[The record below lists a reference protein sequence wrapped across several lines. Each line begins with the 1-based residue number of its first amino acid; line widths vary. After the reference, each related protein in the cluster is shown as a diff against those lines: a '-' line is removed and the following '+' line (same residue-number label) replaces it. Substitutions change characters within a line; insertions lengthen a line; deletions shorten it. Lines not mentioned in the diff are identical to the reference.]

1 MTSCI
6 PLPKCIREMDNDT
19 VEKIQGYIA
28 MGGMFVKILMAS
40 FPMMFVPQL
49 CDGEPCSMSDKF
61 LGWNWLM
68 LVNVTTFC
76 SFCNLYYIQAKRE
89 FFMIDY
95 FDEDDDKSENAL
107 FDEIEHYPLIKRK
120 INKLNKKIGSANTAC
135 IVFFGINTIWSSGF
149 ILAQRYL
156 DATTITVLLTNS
168 ILVQGKLM
176 QIRDAHTSEDLAQ
189 SSVGT
194 RPKKYNIIDVDK
206 RNLEL
211 GIYPAIADSKEEA
224 SASPQINM
232 LDISVHDSKDK
243 ELYKLGEEGNFDN
256 TKALPEKELKII
268 IENKPE
274 LMKSPTTSPTSNGAS
289 NVASNVAEK
298 SEQKDEIPEV

>member
-6 PLPKCIREMDNDT
+6 PLPRCIRDMDNDT

-49 CDGEPCSMSDKF
+49 CEGEPCSMSDKF

-68 LVNVTTFC
+68 LVNVTTFG

-135 IVFFGINTIWSSGF
+135 IAFFAINTIWSSSF

-211 GIYPAIADSKEEA
+211 GIYPAIVDSKER
-224 SASPQINM
+224 SASDNA
-232 LDISVHDSKDK
+232 LDISVHDSKEKD
-243 ELYKLGEEGNFDN
+243 LYKLAEEGNFDN
-256 TKALPEKELKII
+256 TTALPEKELKII

-274 LMKSPTTSPTSNGAS
+274 LMKSPTSSPTSNDAS
-289 NVASNVAEK
+289 NVVEKTAEK
-298 SEQKDEIPEV
+298 SDEIPEV

>member
-1 MTSCI
+1 
-6 PLPKCIREMDNDT
+6 
-19 VEKIQGYIA
+19 
-28 MGGMFVKILMAS
+28 
-40 FPMMFVPQL
+40 
-49 CDGEPCSMSDKF
+49 
-61 LGWNWLM
+61 
-68 LVNVTTFC
+68 
-76 SFCNLYYIQAKRE
+76 
-89 FFMIDY
+89 MIDY

-176 QIRDAHTSEDLAQ
+176 QIRDAHLSEDLAQ

-211 GIYPAIADSKEEA
+211 GIYPANADSKEEA

-243 ELYKLGEEGNFDN
+243 EMYKLGEEGNFDN

-274 LMKSPTTSPTSNGAS
+274 LMKSPTTSPTSNGAG
-289 NVASNVAEK
+289 NGAGNDASKVSEK
-298 SEQKDEIPEV
+298 SEQKEQKEQKNEIPEV

>member
-1 MTSCI
+1 MTNCI
-6 PLPKCIREMDNDT
+6 PLPKFIREMDDDT

-28 MGGMFVKILMAS
+28 MGGMFIKILMAS

-49 CDGEPCSMSDKF
+49 CDGEPCSMAEKF

-68 LVNVTTFC
+68 IVNVMTFG

-89 FFMIDY
+89 FYMIDF
-95 FDEDDDKSENAL
+95 FDEDDEKSENAL

-120 INKLNKKIGSANTAC
+120 ILKLNKKLASGNNAC
-135 IVFFGINTIWSSGF
+135 IIFFAINTIWSSCF

-194 RPKKYNIIDVDK
+194 RPKKFNIIDVDK

-211 GIYPAIADSKEEA
+211 GIY
-224 SASPQINM
+224 SAVSNTVSIGM
-232 LDISVHDSKDK
+232 DTSVHDSKEK
-243 ELYKLGEEGNFDN
+243 NLYKLGEQNVSKD
-256 TKALPEKELKII
+256 TKDTKDTKDSTKSIPEKQLTVI
-268 IENKPE
+268 IENKYD
-274 LMKSPTTSPTSNGAS
+274 MISPNNSPRKTQTETPTETPTES
-289 NVASNVAEK
+289 K
-298 SEQKDEIPEV
+298 KDPR

>member
-49 CDGEPCSMSDKF
+49 CEGEPCSMSDKF

-68 LVNVTTFC
+68 LVNVTTFG

-135 IVFFGINTIWSSGF
+135 IVFFAINTIWSSAF

-176 QIRDAHTSEDLAQ
+176 QIRDSHMSEDLAQ

-211 GIYPAIADSKEEA
+211 GIYPAIVDSNKESSA
-224 SASPQINM
+224 SALDNALDNA

-243 ELYKLGEEGNFDN
+243 DLYKLAEEGNFDN
-256 TKALPEKELKII
+256 TTALPEKELKII

-274 LMKSPTTSPTSNGAS
+274 LMKSPATSPAS
-289 NVASNVAEK
+289 NDTEK
-298 SEQKDEIPEV
+298 PKENPEV

>member
-1 MTSCI
+1 
-6 PLPKCIREMDNDT
+6 
-19 VEKIQGYIA
+19 
-28 MGGMFVKILMAS
+28 
-40 FPMMFVPQL
+40 
-49 CDGEPCSMSDKF
+49 
-61 LGWNWLM
+61 
-68 LVNVTTFC
+68 
-76 SFCNLYYIQAKRE
+76 
-89 FFMIDY
+89 MIDY

-135 IVFFGINTIWSSGF
+135 IVFFAINTVWSSSF

-176 QIRDAHTSEDLAQ
+176 QIRDAHMSEDLAQ

-211 GIYPAIADSKEEA
+211 GIYPAIADSKKEA

-232 LDISVHDSKDK
+232 IDISVHDSKDK
-243 ELYKLGEEGNFDN
+243 ELYKLAEEDN
-256 TKALPEKELKII
+256 TALPEKELKII

-274 LMKSPTTSPTSNGAS
+274 LMKSPTSSPTSNDAS
-289 NVASNVAEK
+289 NVVEKTAEK
-298 SEQKDEIPEV
+298 SDEIPEV

>member
-49 CDGEPCSMSDKF
+49 CEGEPCSMSDKF

-135 IVFFGINTIWSSGF
+135 IVFFAINTVWSSAF

-176 QIRDAHTSEDLAQ
+176 QIRDAHLSEDLAQ

-211 GIYPAIADSKEEA
+211 GIYPAIVDSKQR
-224 SASPQINM
+224 SASDNA
-232 LDISVHDSKDK
+232 LDISVHDSKEKD
-243 ELYKLGEEGNFDN
+243 LYKLAEEGNFDN
-256 TKALPEKELKII
+256 TTALPEKELKII

-274 LMKSPTTSPTSNGAS
+274 LMKSPTSSPTSNVAS
-289 NVASNVAEK
+289 NVASNVSEKTAEK
-298 SEQKDEIPEV
+298 SDKIPEV